1 MVNKQFIIF
10 LTVNLKLGLIL
21 NLLLYLKLEILWNKV
36 TKILQICLEN
46 FCEFY
51 LWCIDTFEVTFY
63 SEMTQITSKKAN
75 LSEKK
80 VDLSSQLFSQK
91 MKTILLSLK

>member
-10 LTVNLKLGLIL
+10 LTVNLKFGLIL

-51 LWCIDTFEVTFY
+51 LWCIDTFEATFY

-80 VDLSSQLFSQK
+80 LTFLRSFFRK
-91 MKTILLSLK
+91 R